1 MALALSP
8 GRTAND
14 EGVSHAQQDHWDVAE
29 GHFQKA
35 LESDLKLAEAH
46 FNLGLA
52 LNEMGKH
59 EDATAA
65 FKKAAELAPENTKIT
80 ESIIL
85 KQHTSS

>member
-1 MALALSP
+1 MA
-8 GRTAND
+8 
-14 EGVSHAQQDHWDVAE
+14 EC
-29 GHFQKA
+29 HFRKA

-65 FKKAAELAPENTKIT
+65 FQKAAELAFGNTKIT
-80 ESIIL
+80 ESPIL
-85 KQHTSS
+85 